1 MPFQD
6 TLHISLK
13 EKRAFNSH
21 NVKFISD
28 NYNCVMSEIES
39 QKPVFLPLC
48 HILLNYEHILDDK
61 LTLKIHILNVGET
74 RISQNQDK
82 QENLVDWD

>member
-1 MPFQD
+1 
-6 TLHISLK
+6 
-13 EKRAFNSH
+13 
-21 NVKFISD
+21 
-28 NYNCVMSEIES
+28 MSEIES

>member
-1 MPFQD
+1 
-6 TLHISLK
+6 
-13 EKRAFNSH
+13 
-21 NVKFISD
+21 
-28 NYNCVMSEIES
+28 MSEIES
-39 QKPVFLPLC
+39 QKPVFLPLY

-61 LTLKIHILNVGET
+61 WTLVIHILNVGET

>member
-1 MPFQD
+1 MLFQD

-48 HILLNYEHILDDK
+48 HILLNYEHILDDE
-61 LTLKIHILNVGET
+61 LTLEIHILNVGET

-82 QENLVDWD
+82 QENLVD